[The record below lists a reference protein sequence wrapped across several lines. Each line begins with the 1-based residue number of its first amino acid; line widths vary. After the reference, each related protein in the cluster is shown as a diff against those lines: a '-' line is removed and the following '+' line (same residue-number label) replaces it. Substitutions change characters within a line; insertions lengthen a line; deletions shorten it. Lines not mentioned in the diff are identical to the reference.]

1 MTSERIRAVV
11 VDDEPAARDAVAT
24 LLLGESAVELVGT
37 AGNARD
43 AVTTVRATKPDLLFL
58 DIQMPDAD
66 GFAVLDA
73 LGEDVPRGVVFVT
86 AHDEHA
92 IRAFEVH
99 ALDYLLKPFGRPR
112 FHAAVQRAIERL
124 RALDSLSLQPTLA
137 VMRRI
142 AVRTGSRIVLVD
154 VQAIQ
159 WAEAAGDYVRVHT
172 VDQSHL
178 VDERMHVLEQQLGSR
193 DFLRIHRSAIVRIS
207 AIAEL
212 HRESDGGGLL
222 VLDSGVRL
230 RVARGRWDSVERA
243 LGL

>member
-1 MTSERIRAVV
+1 
-11 VDDEPAARDAVAT
+11 
-24 LLLGESAVELVGT
+24 
-37 AGNARD
+37 
-43 AVTTVRATKPDLLFL
+43 
-58 DIQMPDAD
+58 
-66 GFAVLDA
+66 
-73 LGEDVPRGVVFVT
+73 
-86 AHDEHA
+86 
-92 IRAFEVH
+92 
-99 ALDYLLKPFGRPR
+99 
-112 FHAAVQRAIERL
+112 VQRAIERL

>member
-112 FHAAVQRAIERL
+112 FHAAVQRAIERR

-137 VMRRI
+137 AMRRI

-154 VQAIQ
+154 VQAVQ

-172 VDQSHL
+172 ADQSHL

-212 HRESDGGGLL
+212 HRESDGGGLI

-230 RVARGRWDSVERA
+230 RVARGRRDGVERA